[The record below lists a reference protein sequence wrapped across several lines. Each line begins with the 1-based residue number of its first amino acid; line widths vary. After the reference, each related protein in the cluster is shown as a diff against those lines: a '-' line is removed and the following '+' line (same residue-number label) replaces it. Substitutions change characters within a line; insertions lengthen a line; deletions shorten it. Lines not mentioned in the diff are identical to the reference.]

1 MGDVSFALA
10 PLSTHAAEALLD
22 RTWAGRR
29 LSRAPAAHRDAVL
42 HALTVVEQLML
53 AHPELVEFEVNPLIV
68 TPREAWAVD
77 VRFSLDQGSF
87 MERSSSAP
95 PA

>member
-1 MGDVSFALA
+1 MLSFALA

-42 HALTVVEQLML
+42 HALTVVEQ
-53 AHPELVEFEVNPLIV
+53 I
-68 TPREAWAVD
+68 
-77 VRFSLDQGSF
+77 
-87 MERSSSAP
+87 
-95 PA
+95 